1 MKMEQCRDMAEKAPR
16 RLSLVGEFFFYCP
29 YWRKTYFMLK
39 LSLLTA
45 FCTSLSSLVFAVN
58 MAVDSSSS
66 KHSPRLGGH
75 WGHSL
80 CCAMSGVEACAV
92 EGGCGSSEARVC
104 CPGALAVPLDSKG
117 FTQ

>member
-1 MKMEQCRDMAEKAPR
+1 
-16 RLSLVGEFFFYCP
+16 
-29 YWRKTYFMLK
+29 MLK

-58 MAVDSSSS
+58 MAVGSSSS

-80 CCAMSGVEACAV
+80 CCAMSGVEAPLRLMCAV
-92 EGGCGSSEARVC
+92 S
-104 CPGALAVPLDSKG
+104 PGALAVPLG
-117 FTQ
+117 

>member
-1 MKMEQCRDMAEKAPR
+1 
-16 RLSLVGEFFFYCP
+16 
-29 YWRKTYFMLK
+29 MLK

-92 EGGCGSSEARVC
+92 GGGCGSPEARVC
-104 CPGALAVPLDSKG
+104 SESWCLSCSPWIAKASPNDSVC
-117 FTQ
+117 